1 MARFV
6 RFIGDTASFKT
17 FFIMDNQRKHLQ
29 CYGLLLYKG
38 ESANNM
44 TVELRRSF
52 AFKRFRAGNLE
63 SKDKDCSD
71 GNGSHRSQRASKTH
85 VDFKDDRLSIIAKL
99 ALLSMRLERCSLL

>member
-1 MARFV
+1 M
-6 RFIGDTASFKT
+6 
-17 FFIMDNQRKHLQ
+17 Q
-29 CYGLLLYKG
+29 CYGLLLHKG

-71 GNGSHRSQRASKTH
+71 GNGSHRSQRASETH
-85 VDFKDDRLSIIAKL
+85 VDFKDDKPSIIAKSG
-99 ALLSMRLERCSLL
+99 LLSMKLEGCSLL